1 MFSGFLMSAASEELD
16 RKQAL
21 LAAFPSLSAVDDP
34 VWAGIVEEAGIVE
47 APQGMVMM
55 CKGDPCNNLML
66 ISDGC
71 LRVHEVS
78 EGGREIVL
86 YRVNPGDLCV
96 LSLTSLVDDVPYGA
110 EAVNET
116 PVTGLVIS
124 QSQFQT
130 ALAGSAG
137 FRNFVL
143 STLAR
148 RLCDVMS
155 LVEEI
160 AFRRLDNRLACTLY
174 QLFDKSDA
182 DTLKITHQDLAKELG
197 TSREV
202 MSRLLKEFEQ
212 SRGCI
217 RLRRGAIE
225 LVSKDGLADYAKRDF
240 C

>member
-1 MFSGFLMSAASEELD
+1 MSVTSED
-16 RKQAL
+16 FKKKQSL
-21 LAAFPSLSAVDDP
+21 LSPFPSLSELDDP
-34 VWAGIVEEAGIVE
+34 VWAEIVAEAGVVQ
-47 APQGMVMM
+47 APVGMVMM

-66 ISDGC
+66 ISDGS
-71 LRVHEVS
+71 LRVQEVS
-78 EGGREIVL
+78 EGGREILL

-110 EAVNET
+110 EAVTES
-116 PVTGLVIS
+116 PVNGLVIS
-124 QSQFQT
+124 QEQFQR
-130 ALAGSAG
+130 ALAGSEG

-148 RLCDVMS
+148 RLSHVMA

-160 AFRRLDNRLACTLY
+160 AFKRLDNRLACTLY
-174 QLFDKSDA
+174 QLFEKSDS

-212 SRGCI
+212 SRACI

-225 LVSKDGLADYAKRDF
+225 LVSRTGLAEYAKRDVI
-240 C
+240 

>member
-1 MFSGFLMSAASEELD
+1 MSAASEELD
-16 RKQAL
+16 RKHAL
-21 LAAFPSLSAVDDP
+21 LTAFPSLSAVDDP
-34 VWAGIVEEAGIVE
+34 VWSGIVAEAGIVE
-47 APQGMVMM
+47 APHGMVMM

-71 LRVHEVS
+71 LRVREVS

-96 LSLTSLVDDVPYGA
+96 LSLTSLVDDVPFGA

-124 QSQFQT
+124 QAQFQT

-148 RLCDVMS
+148 RLCDVMA

-160 AFRRLDNRLACTLY
+160 AFQRLDNRLACALY
-174 QLFDKSDA
+174 QLFDKGGT
-182 DTLKITHQDLAKELG
+182 DTLKVTHQDLAKELG

-212 SRGCI
+212 SRGYI

-225 LVSKDGLADYAKRDF
+225 LVSKDGLADYAKRDLS
-240 C
+240 

>member
-1 MFSGFLMSAASEELD
+1 MSKASEEFKK
-16 RKQAL
+16 KQSL
-21 LAAFPSLSAVDDP
+21 LSAFPSLSKLEDP
-34 VWAGIVEEAGIVE
+34 VWTEVVSEAGLVQ
-47 APQGMVMM
+47 APEGMAML

-66 ISDGC
+66 ISDGS

-96 LSLTSLVDDVPYGA
+96 LSLTSLVDEVPYAA
-110 EAVNET
+110 EAVTESPIN
-116 PVTGLVIS
+116 GLVIS
-124 QSQFQT
+124 QEQFQR
-130 ALAGSAG
+130 ALAGSEG

-148 RLCDVMS
+148 RLSHVMS

-160 AFRRLDNRLACTLY
+160 AFRRLDSRLACTLY
-174 QLFDKSDA
+174 QLFERSDG
-182 DTLKITHQDLAKELG
+182 DTLKITHQDLARELG

-212 SRGCI
+212 SRACI

-225 LVSKDGLADYAKRDF
+225 LVSRDGLAEYARRDLL
-240 C
+240 

>member
-1 MFSGFLMSAASEELD
+1 MSVAHKELN
-16 RKQAL
+16 RKQSL
-21 LAAFPSLSAVDDP
+21 LAAFPSLSEVDDP
-34 VWAGIVEEAGIVE
+34 VWAEVVAQAGMVE

-55 CKGDPCNNLML
+55 CKGDPCNNLIL
-66 ISDGC
+66 ISEGT

-110 EAVNET
+110 EAVNES

-124 QSQFQT
+124 QEQFQT

-174 QLFDKSDA
+174 QLFDKDDTDA
-182 DTLKITHQDLAKELG
+182 LKITHQDLAKELG

-202 MSRLLKEFEQ
+202 MSRLLKEFERQGKVLLSRNLIKIQ
-212 SRGCI
+212 SLDI
-217 RLRRGAIE
+217 NP
-225 LVSKDGLADYAKRDF
+225 KNN
-240 C
+240 